1 MVADRPRAYFAA
13 DPLWRHCH
21 RSSCLDEHSVMAM
34 FRRSRKPAPP
44 LHRKQQE
51 IAQQE
56 AQLRQEVESLE
67 RIVTQSRTPAQNK
80 SSAREPDRTA
90 TNNVVEK
97 RFHVS
102 IATDAPQVFDA
113 DRRRR
118 RPRALRKERR
128 QGQIVFLI
136 LLAALGVAVMW
147 LMSHL
152 NP

>member
-1 MVADRPRAYFAA
+1 
-13 DPLWRHCH
+13 
-21 RSSCLDEHSVMAM
+21 LDEQPVMAM

-56 AQLRQEVESLE
+56 AQLREKVESLE
-67 RIVTQSRTPAQNK
+67 RIVTQSRAPAQNK

-90 TNNVVEK
+90 TNDVVER

-102 IATDAPQVFDA
+102 IAMDTPQVFDA
-113 DRRRR
+113 DRRGR

-128 QGQIVFLI
+128 QGRIVFLI
-136 LLAALGVAVMW
+136 LLAALAVAVMW
-147 LMSHL
+147 LISHL
-152 NP
+152 HP

>member
-1 MVADRPRAYFAA
+1 MG
-13 DPLWRHCH
+13 
-21 RSSCLDEHSVMAM
+21 M

-56 AQLRQEVESLE
+56 AQLREKVESLE
-67 RIVTQSRTPAQNK
+67 RIVTQSRAPALNK
-80 SSAREPDRTA
+80 SSAREPDRSETH
-90 TNNVVEK
+90 NVVEK

-102 IATDAPQVFDA
+102 IAMDGPQVFDA
-113 DRRRR
+113 DRRGR

-128 QGQIVFLI
+128 HERIVFLF

-147 LMSHL
+147 LISHL
-152 NP
+152 HP

>member
-1 MVADRPRAYFAA
+1 
-13 DPLWRHCH
+13 
-21 RSSCLDEHSVMAM
+21 MAM

-56 AQLRQEVESLE
+56 AQLREQVESLT
-67 RIVTQSRTPAQNK
+67 RLVTQSRAPVQDKA
-80 SSAREPDRTA
+80 SARQPDRTA
-90 TNNVVEK
+90 SNNVAEK

-102 IATDAPQVFDA
+102 IAMEAPQLFDT
-113 DRRRR
+113 DQRHR

-136 LLAALGVAVMW
+136 LLVALGLAVMW
-147 LMSHL
+147 LIGQLH
-152 NP
+152 P

>member
-1 MVADRPRAYFAA
+1 
-13 DPLWRHCH
+13 
-21 RSSCLDEHSVMAM
+21 M

-56 AQLRQEVESLE
+56 AQLREKVESLE
-67 RIVTQSRTPAQNK
+67 RIVTQSRAPVQNK
-80 SSAREPDRTA
+80 SSARKSDHSA

-102 IATDAPQVFDA
+102 IAMEAPQLFDT
-113 DRRRR
+113 DQGRR

-128 QGQIVFLI
+128 QGRIVFLI
-136 LLAALGVAVMW
+136 LLAGLAVAVMW
-147 LMSHL
+147 LVSYLHPL
-152 NP
+152 N

>member
-1 MVADRPRAYFAA
+1 
-13 DPLWRHCH
+13 
-21 RSSCLDEHSVMAM
+21 MAM

-56 AQLRQEVESLE
+56 AQLRQQLENLE
-67 RIVTQSRTPAQNK
+67 RIVTQSRAPVQEK
-80 SSAREPDRTA
+80 SSARQPERTA
-90 TNNVVEK
+90 SNDVVEK

-102 IATDAPQVFDA
+102 IAMEAPQLFDT
-113 DRRRR
+113 DQRRR

-136 LLAALGVAVMW
+136 LLAALAVAVMW
-147 LMSHL
+147 LINHL
-152 NP
+152 HP

>member
-1 MVADRPRAYFAA
+1 
-13 DPLWRHCH
+13 
-21 RSSCLDEHSVMAM
+21 MAM

-56 AQLRQEVESLE
+56 AQLREQVESLE
-67 RIVTQSRTPAQNK
+67 RIVTQSRAPAPSK
-80 SSAREPDRTA
+80 SSAREPDRGPA
-90 TNNVVEK
+90 NNVVER

-102 IATDAPQVFDA
+102 IAMDTPQVFDA
-113 DRRRR
+113 DRRRP

-136 LLAALGVAVMW
+136 LLAALALAVMW
-147 LMSHL
+147 LISHL
-152 NP
+152 HP